1 MTGSV
6 TGTQP
11 TNNEVEAM
19 TRTAE
24 AGESVKDRLTDGT
37 DEVVQTSRR
46 TQKKLAAQ
54 AKKASK
60 EVSKS
65 AKKAKQVADER
76 RDDLTEPTRK
86 AKKAAVKAAKAAG
99 ESKRRAKKDF
109 KVAKKDF
116 KVAMKEAKGAA
127 AGEADETGKK
137 KKKRKAL
144 PILLAI
150 GVIAG
155 VAYALRPKP
164 ETPVAPAPPQSTD
177 NPETGG
183 AAGTN
188 GQTSAKPQPKQA

>member
-1 MTGSV
+1 
-6 TGTQP
+6 
-11 TNNEVEAM
+11 M

-24 AGESVKDRLTDGT
+24 AGESVKDRLTEGT
-37 DEVVQTSRR
+37 DEVVKSSRR
-46 TQKKLAAQ
+46 AQKKLAAQ
-54 AKKASK
+54 AKKARK

-76 RDDLTEPTRK
+76 RDGLTEPTRK

-109 KVAKKDF
+109 KAAKKDF

-127 AGEADETGKK
+127 AGAETGE
-137 KKKRKAL
+137 KKKRKKL
-144 PILLAI
+144 PILLGIA
-150 GVIAG
+150 VIAG

-183 AAGTN
+183 VTGNN
-188 GQTSAKPQPKQA
+188 GQTSATPQPKKA